1 MKLKEDN
8 IDIYNNS
15 ALILNNKTPNFINSW
30 IIILII
36 LNLLFIVISFIPFN
50 IYSTYNGLVISTDE
64 ESYISLN
71 LEKSDFPINK
81 NNKLY
86 IKNDYNYPIQSGEE
100 QNILVKMELKKI
112 RKLKNNMNV
121 GEAIIYLGDKK
132 IHEEKIYVKIKEE
145 KKDSFFT
152 KFKKWIGNLW

>member
-15 ALILNNKTPNFINSW
+15 AIILNNKIPSFINSW

-36 LNLLFIVISFIPFN
+36 LYLLFIGISFIPFN
-50 IYSTYNGLVISTDE
+50 IYSTYNGFVIESNE

-86 IKNDYNYPIQSGEE
+86 IKDKNYKYKILSIEDN
-100 QNILVKMELKKI
+100 NILISL
-112 RKLKNNMNV
+112 KLKDDIKINNNIV
-121 GEAIIYLGDKK
+121 VVNILKNRTTLYKIIKN
-132 IHEEKIYVKIKEE
+132 KIK
-145 KKDSFFT
+145 KGFD
-152 KFKKWIGNLW
+152 L

>member
-15 ALILNNKTPNFINSW
+15 AVILNNKTPNFINSW

-36 LNLLFIVISFIPFN
+36 LCLLFITISFIPFN
-50 IYSTYNGLVISTDE
+50 MYNSYNGLIIVNDE
-64 ESYISLN
+64 DAYISLN

-86 IKNDYNYPIQSGEE
+86 IKDKNY
-100 QNILVKMELKKI
+100 KYKI
-112 RKLKNNMNV
+112 VNR
-121 GEAIIYLGDKK
+121 A
-132 IHEEKIYVKIKEE
+132 
-145 KKDSFFT
+145 
-152 KFKKWIGNLW
+152 

>member
-15 ALILNNKTPNFINSW
+15 ALILNNKTPAFVNSW

-36 LNLLFIVISFIPFN
+36 LSLLFITISFIPFN
-50 IYSTYNGLVISTDE
+50 IYSTHNGYIITDNN
-64 ESYISLN
+64 ESYISLT

-86 IKNDYNYPIQSGEE
+86 IKNKNYKYK
-100 QNILVKMELKKI
+100 ILSIKDNNVLI
-112 RKLKNNMNV
+112 SIKLKDDININNNFIVVNV
-121 GEAIIYLGDKK
+121 LKNRTTLFKIIKS
-132 IHEEKIYVKIKEE
+132 KIK
-145 KKDSFFT
+145 KGFDV
-152 KFKKWIGNLW
+152 

>member
-30 IIILII
+30 IIILVI
-36 LNLLFIVISFIPFN
+36 LSLLFVVILFIPFN
-50 IYSTYNGLVISTDE
+50 IYSTYNGLVIVNNK
-64 ESYISLN
+64 ESYISLT

-86 IKNDYNYPIQSGEE
+86 IKDKNYKYEILGIENN
-100 QNILVKMELKKI
+100 NILISIKLEDDIKINNNIVTVNILKDRI
-112 RKLKNNMNV
+112 TLFNIIKN
-121 GEAIIYLGDKK
+121 
-132 IHEEKIYVKIKEE
+132 KIK
-145 KKDSFFT
+145 KGFD
-152 KFKKWIGNLW
+152 L